1 MNSYN
6 VYSDIAKRT
15 NGDIY
20 VGVVGP
26 VRTGKSTFIRNVLN
40 TLVIPNIADVDAKE
54 RTIDELPQ
62 SGDGKSIMTTQPKFV
77 PNEAVNITVNDN
89 INMNI
94 RLIDCVGYLVDGA
107 IGHIEDNKPR
117 MVKTP
122 WSTEQLTFSEAA
134 EIGTNKVI
142 TNHSTIGVL
151 LTTDG
156 TIGDIDR
163 YNYVKAEERV
173 YAELK
178 KCGKPF
184 VVVVNSK
191 NPYGEDCLKLVNS
204 LSEKYSTNVISLDV
218 SKVNEEDISKIFSTV
233 LNEFP
238 LVSIDVKMPQW
249 LSALPFENKYIQEIV
264 TNIMDIVNNS
274 SKIGDFEDEI
284 NLLGNS
290 ENFNPINKVNIVM
303 GEGKVEI
310 EIVPKSELFYRVL
323 SEECGCDILSDY
335 HLISYIKQLTEAK
348 VQYDKFKDA
357 LEQVNQTGYGVVY
370 PTPEDMKLE
379 EPQIVK
385 QGGRCGIKLKASAP
399 SLHLMQVDINTE
411 VNPIVGSEQQSEEL
425 VKSLLSEYDNDPKK
439 LWETKMFGKSLSS
452 LVNDGLQ
459 NKLISMPAE
468 VQKKMRK
475 TLGRIVNEGKGGVIC
490 ILL

>member
-15 NGDIY
+15 NGDVY

-40 TLVIPNIADVDAKE
+40 TLVIPNIADVNAKE
-54 RTIDELPQ
+54 RTIDEMPQ

-77 PNEAVNITVNDN
+77 PNEAVGITVGEN
-89 INMNI
+89 INMNV
-94 RLIDCVGYLVDGA
+94 RLIDCVGYMVDGA
-107 IGHIEDNKPR
+107 IGHTEENKPR
-117 MVKTP
+117 LVKTP
-122 WSTEQLTFSEAA
+122 WSNEKLPFSEAA

-163 YNYVKAEERV
+163 FNYVKAEERV

-184 VVVVNSK
+184 VVVVNSQ
-191 NPYGEDCLKLVNS
+191 NPYGEDCQNLVKS
-204 LSEKYSTNVISLDV
+204 LTEKYSTNVIALNVLKLTD
-218 SKVNEEDISKIFSTV
+218 EDISKIFSTV

-238 LVSIDVKMPQW
+238 LVSVDVKMPRW
-249 LSALPFENKYIQEIV
+249 LSALPFENKYIQEIAN
-264 TNIMDIVNNS
+264 NIMQYVNNNT
-274 SKIGDFEDEI
+274 KIGDFE
-284 NLLGNS
+284 NGVLLFTDS
-290 ENFNPINKVNIVM
+290 ENFEDISKVNIVI

-310 EIVPKSELFYRVL
+310 EVIPKPELFYKVL
-323 SEECGCDILSDY
+323 SEECGCDIASDY

-348 VQYDKFKDA
+348 TQYDKFKDA
-357 LEQVNQTGYGVVY
+357 LTQAEQTGYGVVY
-370 PTPEDMKLE
+370 PTIDDMKLE

-385 QGGRCGIKLKASAP
+385 QGGRCGIKLKASAS
-399 SLHLMQVDINTE
+399 SLHLMKVDINTE

-425 VKSLLSEYDNDPKK
+425 VKNLLSEYETDPKK

-459 NKLISMPAE
+459 NKLVSMPTE
-468 VQKKMRK
+468 VQKKMRR